1 MDCDLSGLPDA
12 ERPPAPAGSDSLRR
26 PHPRRVERPAREDPL
41 PLTAEEVERLRGLGD
56 VIDLDE
62 VRDIY
67 LPLSR
72 LLNLYVRATDGL
84 RGALNT
90 FLGEQGSQSGTPFVI
105 GVAGSVA
112 VGKSTVAR
120 LLQALLSRWPE
131 HPRVELV
138 TTDGFLLPTRELEAR
153 GLMSR
158 KGFPESYDRR
168 ALTRFV
174 ADIKAGKDEVTAP
187 VYSHL
192 IYDIVPGE
200 RLVVRRPDIL
210 IVEGLNVLQPALPG
224 KDGRTRV
231 GLADYFDFS
240 VYVDA
245 RPEDIE
251 RWYLNRFRR
260 LRETAFQN
268 PSSYFRTYTQVSEEE
283 ALDYA
288 RTTWRTINRP
298 NLIENV
304 APHPG
309 PGRSHPPQGPRPQG
323 AAPEPAQTL
332 GPGRTAGAWLL
343 ERRHAASPGDHAV
356 RQDRRRDPRHRGN
369 RRHHPSV
376 RAGGRRPRSGRGRGD
391 LRRGPRGG

>member
-1 MDCDLSGLPDA
+1 MISPVSSIPRSAHRQRPEATPYVDLTRA
-12 ERPPAPAGSDSLRR
+12 EWSALR
-26 PHPRRVERPAREDPL
+26 DKTPL
-41 PLTAEEVERLRGLGD
+41 PLTAEEVEKLRGLGD

-72 LLNLYVRATDGL
+72 LLNLYVGATDGL

-138 TTDGFLLPTRELEAR
+138 TTDGFLLPTKELQAR

-192 IYDIVPGE
+192 IYDIVPDKK
-200 RLVVRRPDIL
+200 LTVRRPDIL

-245 RPEDIE
+245 RVEDIE
-251 RWYLNRFRR
+251 RWYLNRFRK
-260 LRETAFQN
+260 LRATAFQD
-268 PSSYFRTYTQVSEEE
+268 PSSYFRKYTQVSEEE

-288 RTTWRTINRP
+288 RTMWRTINRP
-298 NLIENV
+298 NLVENI
-304 APHPG
+304 AP
-309 PGRSHPPQGPRPQG
+309 
-323 AAPEPAQTL
+323 T
-332 GPGRTAGAWLL
+332 
-343 ERRHAASPGDHAV
+343 
-356 RQDRRRDPRHRGN
+356 
-369 RRHHPSV
+369 
-376 RAGGRRPRSGRGRGD
+376 RGRATLV
-391 LRRGPRGG
+391 LRKGPDHKVQRLSLRKL

>member
-1 MDCDLSGLPDA
+1 MTNTPVGAASPFVDLTREQWSA
-12 ERPPAPAGSDSLRR
+12 LRDR
-26 PHPRRVERPAREDPL
+26 TPL

-62 VRDIY
+62 VVDVY

-72 LLNLYVRATDGL
+72 LLNLYVAAHSGL

-90 FLGEQGSQSGTPFVI
+90 FLAGAAGDPQPGTPFVI

-112 VGKSTVAR
+112 VGKSTTAR
-120 LLQALLSRWPE
+120 LLQALLARWPE

-138 TTDGFLLPTRELEAR
+138 TTDGFLLPNAELERR
-153 GLMSR
+153 GLMAR

-174 ADIKAGKDEVTAP
+174 ADVKSGKDEVTAP

-200 RLVVRRPDIL
+200 LLTVHRPDIL

-224 KDGRTRV
+224 QDGRTRV

-245 RPEDIE
+245 RTEDIE
-251 RWYLNRFRR
+251 QWYLRRFRK
-260 LRETAFQN
+260 LRETAFQH
-268 PSSYFRTYTQVSEEE
+268 PDSFFTQYTQVGEDE
-283 ALDYA
+283 AVDFA
-288 RTTWRTINRP
+288 RMIWRTVNRP
-298 NLIENV
+298 NLEENV
-304 APHPG
+304 LPT
-309 PGRSHPPQGPRPQG
+309 RSR
-323 AAPEPAQTL
+323 ATL
-332 GPGRTAGAWLL
+332 ILRKNQDHKV
-343 ERRHAASPGDHAV
+343 RRLS
-356 RQDRRRDPRHRGN
+356 
-369 RRHHPSV
+369 
-376 RAGGRRPRSGRGRGD
+376 
-391 LRRGPRGG
+391 LRKL

>member
-1 MDCDLSGLPDA
+1 MAAAHNGRVPLTTDPQQRRRADSSPYVDLTRAQWSA
-12 ERPPAPAGSDSLRR
+12 LR
-26 PHPRRVERPAREDPL
+26 EKTPL
-41 PLTAEEVERLRGLGD
+41 PLTADEVERLRGLGD

-62 VRDIY
+62 VRDVY

-72 LLNLYVRATDGL
+72 LLNLYVGATSNL

-90 FLGEQGSQSGTPFVI
+90 FLGDVGGGPQPGTPFVI

-112 VGKSTVAR
+112 VGKSTTAR
-120 LLQALLSRWPE
+120 LLQALLARWPE

-138 TTDGFLLPTRELEAR
+138 TTDGFLFPNAELHRR

-174 ADIKAGKDEVTAP
+174 ADVKSGKAEVTAP

-200 RLVVRRPDIL
+200 QLTVHRPDIL

-224 KDGRTRV
+224 KDGRTRL
-231 GLADYFDFS
+231 GLADFFDFS

-245 RPEDIE
+245 RTEDIE
-251 RWYLNRFRR
+251 KWYLGRFRK

-268 PSSYFRTYTQVSEEE
+268 PFSYFRKYTQVSEDE

-288 RTTWRTINRP
+288 RMMWRTVNKP
-298 NLIENV
+298 NLQQNV
-304 APHPG
+304 AP
-309 PGRSHPPQGPRPQG
+309 
-323 AAPEPAQTL
+323 T
-332 GPGRTAGAWLL
+332 
-343 ERRHAASPGDHAV
+343 
-356 RQDRRRDPRHRGN
+356 
-369 RRHHPSV
+369 
-376 RAGGRRPRSGRGRGD
+376 RGRANLV
-391 LRRGPRGG
+391 LRKGPDHKVQRLSLRKL

>member
-1 MDCDLSGLPDA
+1 MTTDPQQRRRADSSPYVDLTRAQWSA
-12 ERPPAPAGSDSLRR
+12 LR
-26 PHPRRVERPAREDPL
+26 EKTPL
-41 PLTAEEVERLRGLGD
+41 PLTADEVERLRGLGD

-62 VRDIY
+62 VRDVY

-72 LLNLYVRATDGL
+72 LLNLYVGATSNL

-90 FLGEQGSQSGTPFVI
+90 FLGDAGGGHGAQPGTPFVI

-112 VGKSTVAR
+112 VGKSTTAR
-120 LLQALLSRWPE
+120 LLQALLARWPE

-138 TTDGFLLPTRELEAR
+138 TTDGFLFPNAELHRR

-174 ADIKAGKDEVTAP
+174 ADVKSGKAEVTAP

-200 RLVVRRPDIL
+200 RLTVHRPDIL

-224 KDGRTRV
+224 KDGRTRL
-231 GLADYFDFS
+231 GLADFFDFS

-245 RPEDIE
+245 RTEDIE
-251 RWYLNRFRR
+251 KWYLGRFRK

-268 PSSYFRTYTQVSEEE
+268 PFSYFRKYTQVSEDE

-288 RTTWRTINRP
+288 RMMWRTVNKP
-298 NLIENV
+298 NLQQNV
-304 APHPG
+304 APDPRPRQPG
-309 PGRSHPPQGPRPQG
+309 AAQGTGPQG
-323 AAPEPAQTL
+323 AAAVAAQAL
-332 GPGRTAGAWLL
+332 GSAT
-343 ERRHAASPGDHAV
+343 RRAASAPDRPCGPYRRGAPAAGD
-356 RQDRRRDPRHRGN
+356 D
-369 RRHHPSV
+369 RRHHPS
-376 RAGGRRPRSGRGRGD
+376 GRPERGRPRSAGRCGAVRRRTGGR
-391 LRRGPRGG
+391 